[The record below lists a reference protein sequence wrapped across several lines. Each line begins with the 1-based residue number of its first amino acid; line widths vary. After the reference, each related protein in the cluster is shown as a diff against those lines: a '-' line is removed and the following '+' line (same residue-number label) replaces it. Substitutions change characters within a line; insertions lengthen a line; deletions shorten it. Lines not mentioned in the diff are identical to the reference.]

1 MIRIITKED
10 QSILFNK
17 EEIKFSTFLNN
28 MFFNKQFYNNKDSE
42 DSCEDSDNSDNSC
55 EDSGEDSDNKNVKE
69 LKIDKLS
76 IQSLVKIKAIIQ
88 YVLENNIKNYKNNNK
103 LKKIIQISKYFS
115 LSDFFDLLDSVNYLH
130 IELIINVLVDYL
142 KSEIEDNT
150 LIEIKKK
157 FNLTDYD
164 FTGDQLRREEL
175 FNKIICD

>member
-28 MFFNKQFYNNKDSE
+28 MFFNKQFYNNEDSE
-42 DSCEDSDNSDNSC
+42 DSCEDSDNSDNSDNSC
-55 EDSGEDSDNKNVKE
+55 EDSDNKNVKE

-88 YVLENNIKNYKNNNK
+88 YVLENKIENDYKNNNK
-103 LKKIIQISKYFS
+103 LKKMIQVSKYFS
-115 LSDFFDLLDSVNYLH
+115 LKEFFELLDVVNYLH
-130 IELIINVLVDYL
+130 IELIINVMVNYI
-142 KSEIEDNT
+142 KQEIEDDT
-150 LIEIKKK
+150 LMEIKKT
-157 FNLTDYD
+157 FNLTDDD
-164 FTGDQLRREEL
+164 FTGDQLKREEL

>member
-28 MFFNKQFYNNKDSE
+28 MFFNKQFYNNEDSCEDSE
-42 DSCEDSDNSDNSC
+42 DSCEDSDNYC
-55 EDSGEDSDNKNVKE
+55 EDSDNKNVKE

-88 YVLENNIKNYKNNNK
+88 YVLEKKIENDYKNNNK

-115 LSDFFDLLDSVNYLH
+115 LKEFFELLDVVNYLH
-130 IELIINVLVDYL
+130 IELIINVMVNYI
-142 KSEIEDNT
+142 KQEIEDDT
-150 LIEIKKK
+150 LIEIKKT
-157 FNLTDYD
+157 FNLTDDD
-164 FTGDQLRREEL
+164 FTGDQLKREEL

>member
-28 MFFNKQFYNNKDSE
+28 MFFNKQFYNNEDSE
-42 DSCEDSDNSDNSC
+42 DSCEDSDNSC
-55 EDSGEDSDNKNVKE
+55 EDSDNKNVKE

-88 YVLENNIKNYKNNNK
+88 YVLEKKIENDYKNNNK
-103 LKKIIQISKYFS
+103 IKKMIQISKYFS
-115 LSDFFDLLDSVNYLH
+115 LKEFFELLDVVNYLH
-130 IELIINVLVDYL
+130 IELIINVMVNYINL
-142 KSEIEDNT
+142 EIEDNT
-150 LIEIKKK
+150 LIEIKKT
-157 FNLTDYD
+157 FNLTDDD
-164 FTGDQLRREEL
+164 FTGAELIRIEL

>member
-28 MFFNKQFYNNKDSE
+28 MFFNKQFYNNE
-42 DSCEDSDNSDNSC
+42 DSDNSC
-55 EDSGEDSDNKNVKE
+55 EDSCEDSENKNVKE

-88 YVLENNIKNYKNNNK
+88 YVLEKKIDDYKNNNK

-115 LSDFFDLLDSVNYLH
+115 LKDFFELLEVVNYLH
-130 IELIINVLVDYL
+130 IELIINVMVNYI
-142 KSEIEDNT
+142 KQEIEDDT
-150 LIEIKKK
+150 IMEIKKT
-157 FNLTDYD
+157 FNLTDDD
-164 FTGDQLRREEL
+164 FTGDQLKREEL
-175 FNKIICD
+175 FNKITCDY

>member
-28 MFFNKQFYNNKDSE
+28 MFFNKQFYNNEDSE
-42 DSCEDSDNSDNSC
+42 DSCEDSDNSC
-55 EDSGEDSDNKNVKE
+55 EDSDNKNVKE

-115 LSDFFDLLDSVNYLH
+115 LKDFFDLLDAVNYLH
-130 IELIINVLVDYL
+130 IELIINVMVNYI
-142 KSEIEDNT
+142 KQEIEDDT
-150 LIEIKKK
+150 LMEIKKT
-157 FNLTDYD
+157 FNLTDDD
-164 FTGDQLRREEL
+164 FTGDQLKREEL

>member
-28 MFFNKQFYNNKDSE
+28 MFFNKQFYNNEDSE
-42 DSCEDSDNSDNSC
+42 DSCEDSDNSC
-55 EDSGEDSDNKNVKE
+55 EDSDNKNVKE

-88 YVLENNIKNYKNNNK
+88 YVLEKKIENDYKNKNK
-103 LKKIIQISKYFS
+103 LKKMIQISKYFS
-115 LSDFFDLLDSVNYLH
+115 LKEFFELLDVVNYLH
-130 IELIINVLVDYL
+130 IELIINVMVNYI
-142 KSEIEDNT
+142 KQEIEDDT
-150 LIEIKKK
+150 LMEIKKT
-157 FNLTDYD
+157 FNLTDDD
-164 FTGDQLRREEL
+164 FTGDQLKREEL

>member
-17 EEIKFSTFLNN
+17 EEIKFSIFLNN
-28 MFFNKQFYNNKDSE
+28 MFFNKQFYNNE
-42 DSCEDSDNSDNSC
+42 DSCEDSDNSDNSDNSC

-88 YVLENNIKNYKNNNK
+88 YVLEKKIENDYNNK

-115 LSDFFDLLDSVNYLH
+115 LKDFFDLLDAVNYLH
-130 IELIINVLVDYL
+130 IELIINLMVDYL